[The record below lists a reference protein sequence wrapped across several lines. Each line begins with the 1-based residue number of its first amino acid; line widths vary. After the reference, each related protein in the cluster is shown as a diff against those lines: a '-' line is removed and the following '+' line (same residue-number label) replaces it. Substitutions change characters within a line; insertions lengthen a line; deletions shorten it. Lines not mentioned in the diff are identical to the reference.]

1 MSEYGFFFP
10 FWFIAKDRLHFC
22 WTVSIPCPS
31 VGAGGG
37 MAVMGCSGCSSGVG
51 LPPCSW
57 LPSVLLSIRTPLAGF
72 VPAGNSPL
80 YFWLGLFVCFFIFLF
95 FLVCLPM
102 PCVPRTKVPA
112 GMHCSVPKA
121 VGSCTELRRVGLG
134 NWEEWALSR
143 GGFYNGKSWNFKQS
157 ELKLG
162 ARGIYLTW
170 KAPKR
175 GDF

>member
-1 MSEYGFFFP
+1 MDFFP
-10 FWFIAKDRLHFC
+10 LLIYSKRQTPLLLDCEHSVPFCGCWGWHGSNGMLRLQFRCGAPSLLLAALRAPEHKDTSGGVCSSWEF
-22 WTVSIPCPS
+22 PS
-31 VGAGGG
+31 VFL
-37 MAVMGCSGCSSGVG
+37 V
-51 LPPCSW
+51 
-57 LPSVLLSIRTPLAGF
+57 GF
-72 VPAGNSPL
+72 VCLFL
-80 YFWLGLFVCFFIFLF
+80 YFSL

-162 ARGIYLTW
+162 ARGIYLT
-170 KAPKR
+170 
-175 GDF
+175 

>member
-72 VPAGNSPL
+72 VPAGNCPL
-80 YFWLGLFVCFFIFLF
+80 YFWLGLFVCFYIFLF
-95 FLVCLPM
+95 FWCVF
-102 PCVPRTKVPA
+102 PCPVYQEQKYLLECTALSQRQWA
-112 GMHCSVPKA
+112 A
-121 VGSCTELRRVGLG
+121 VQ
-134 NWEEWALSR
+134 NWEGWDWGTGRSGLC
-143 GGFYNGKSWNFKQS
+143 
-157 ELKLG
+157 
-162 ARGIYLTW
+162 
-170 KAPKR
+170 PV
-175 GDF
+175 GDFIMERAGTLNNLSSN